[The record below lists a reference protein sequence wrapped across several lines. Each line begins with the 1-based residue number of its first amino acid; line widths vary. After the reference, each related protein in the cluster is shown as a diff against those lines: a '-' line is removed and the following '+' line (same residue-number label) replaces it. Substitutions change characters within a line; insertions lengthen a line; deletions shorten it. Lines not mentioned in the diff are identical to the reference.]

1 MARLVNLRG
10 AVMRKLLILCALLTL
25 SGQAQAEPVVANG
38 IWCNT
43 KEQLVRLFHEAIAK
57 DKSYAEGLMV
67 VNVPND
73 VPKCAAADVLME
85 VGDLVERVEHDG
97 RVYGI
102 FQVRLLAVRY
112 GTSTMQMG
120 EPMVQYGIR
129 PLLNEPAL

>member
-1 MARLVNLRG
+1 
-10 AVMRKLLILCALLTL
+10 MRKFLMLCVLITL
-25 SGQAQAEPVVANG
+25 SGPAQAEPVLANG

-43 KEQLVRLFHEAIAK
+43 KEQLVQLFHEAIAK

-85 VGDLVERVEHDG
+85 VGDLVQRVEHDG

-120 EPMVQYGIR
+120 QPMVQYGIKQ
-129 PLLNEPAL
+129 LSNEPTL